1 MKLAENSLGET
12 MLDNLR
18 GMAVFASVVG
28 HGSFSGS
35 ARELGIT
42 TSAVSQQIR
51 SLENELGVVL
61 LHRSTRKLSL
71 TEAGASFYEAAKD
84 VVSAAEQGR
93 IKVNQLRDELAGSL
107 RIATTPELGVNH
119 ILPALSTWMA
129 AHDDLSITFLA
140 DNHYVDL
147 IDERI
152 DIAIRMSPSIND
164 LTLSNHPLSDVR
176 QVLVASPQYLRHHKK
191 LESPKDLNEHQLIC
205 IEIMKDSNQLD
216 FIQTETGKKTRLKM
230 TSRIHT
236 NNVFMATTL
245 AKEGHGVVRM
255 MEMDIKKE
263 LDKGDLVEVLTGYQL
278 PSFVLYAV
286 TLNREQQPAKVTRC
300 LEVLKKYFHAG

>member
-1 MKLAENSLGET
+1 

-51 SLENELGVVL
+51 SLENDLGVVL

-71 TEAGASFYEAAKD
+71 TEAGESFYEAAKD

-107 RIATTPELGVNH
+107 RVATTPELGVNH

-129 AHDDLSITFLA
+129 AHDDLSITYLA
-140 DNHYVDL
+140 DNHYIDM

-152 DIAIRMSPSIND
+152 DIAIRMSPTIND
-164 LTLSNHPLSDVR
+164 STVTSYPLTDVR
-176 QVLVASPQYLRHHKK
+176 QMLVASPQYLRQHGK
-191 LESPKDLNEHQLIC
+191 LQTPKDLAEHQLIC
-205 IEIMKDSNQLD
+205 IEIMQDANQIDL
-216 FIQTETGKKTRLKM
+216 IQTETGKKTRTKM
-230 TSRIHT
+230 NSRICT

-245 AKEGHGVVRM
+245 AKEGHGLIRI
-255 MEMDIKKE
+255 MEMDVRKE
-263 LDKGDLVEVLTGYQL
+263 LESGELVEVLTGYQL

-286 TLNREQQPAKVTRC
+286 TLNREQQPAKITRC
-300 LEVLKKYFHAG
+300 LEVLKKYFRAN

>member
-1 MKLAENSLGET
+1 
-12 MLDNLR
+12 
-18 GMAVFASVVG
+18 MAVFASVVE

-71 TEAGASFYEAAKD
+71 TEAGESFYESAKD

-107 RIATTPELGVNH
+107 RIATTPELGVHH

-129 AHDDLSITFLA
+129 AHDDLSITYLA
-140 DNHYVDL
+140 DNRYVDM

-152 DIAIRMSPSIND
+152 DIAVRMSPSIDNSA
-164 LTLSNHPLSDVR
+164 LSSHPLSDVR
-176 QVLVASPQYLRHHKK
+176 QLLVASPQYLRQHKK
-191 LESPKDLNEHQLIC
+191 IESPKDLADHQLIC
-205 IEIMKDSNQLD
+205 IDIMQDASYVELSK
-216 FIQTETGKKTRLKM
+216 TETSKKTRIKM
-230 TSRIHT
+230 DSRIHT
-236 NNVFMATTL
+236 NNVFMALTL
-245 AKEGHGVVRM
+245 AKEGHGIIRI
-255 MEMDIKKE
+255 MEMDVKRE
-263 LDKGDLVEVLTGYQL
+263 LENGNLVEVLTGYQL

-286 TLNREQQPAKVTRC
+286 TLNREQQPAKITRC
-300 LEVLKKYFHAG
+300 LEVLKKYFHAS

>member
-1 MKLAENSLGET
+1 

-71 TEAGASFYEAAKD
+71 TEAGESFYEAAKD

-107 RIATTPELGVNH
+107 RIATTPELGVHH
-119 ILPALSTWMA
+119 ILPALSSWMA
-129 AHDDLSITFLA
+129 AHDDLSITYLA
-140 DNHYVDL
+140 DNHYVDM

-152 DIAIRMSPSIND
+152 DIAVRMSPSID
-164 LTLSNHPLSDVR
+164 YSTLSSHALSDVR
-176 QVLVASPQYLRHHKK
+176 QMLVASPQYLRQHGKI
-191 LESPKDLNEHQLIC
+191 ESPKDLEDHQMI
-205 IEIMKDSNQLD
+205 IIDIMKDSNHVEL
-216 FIQTETGKKTRLKM
+216 IQTETNKRTRIKM
-230 TSRIHT
+230 HSRIHT
-236 NNVFMATTL
+236 NNVFMAMTL
-245 AKEGHGVVRM
+245 AKEGHGLIRI
-255 MEMDIKKE
+255 MEMDIKRE
-263 LDKGDLVEVLTGYQL
+263 LESGNLVEVLTGYQL

-286 TLNREQQPAKVTRC
+286 TLNREQQPAKITRC
-300 LEVLKKYFHAG
+300 LEVLKKYFHSN

>member
-1 MKLAENSLGET
+1 

-71 TEAGASFYEAAKD
+71 TEAGESFYEAAKD

-93 IKVNQLRDELAGSL
+93 IRVNQLRDELAGSL
-107 RIATTPELGVNH
+107 RVATTPELGVNH

-129 AHDDLSITFLA
+129 AHDDLSITYLA
-140 DNHYVDL
+140 DNHYIDM

-164 LTLSNHPLSDVR
+164 SNLSSHPLTDVR
-176 QVLVASPQYLRHHKK
+176 QMLVASPQYLRQNTK
-191 LESPKDLNEHQLIC
+191 LQTPKDLADHQLIC
-205 IEIMKDSNQLD
+205 IEIMKDANQIDL
-216 FIQTETGKKTRLKM
+216 IQTETGKKTRTKM
-230 TSRIHT
+230 HSRIYT

-245 AKEGHGVVRM
+245 AKEGHGLVRM

-263 LDKGDLVEVLTGYQL
+263 LESGDLIEVLTGYQL

-286 TLNREQQPAKVTRC
+286 TLNRDQQPAKITRC
-300 LEVLKKYFHAG
+300 LEVLKKYFHAN

>member
-1 MKLAENSLGET
+1 

-51 SLENELGVVL
+51 SLENDLGVIL

-71 TEAGASFYEAAKD
+71 TEAGESFYEAAKD

-107 RIATTPELGVNH
+107 RVATTPELGVNH

-129 AHDDLSITFLA
+129 AHDDLSITYLA
-140 DNHYVDL
+140 DNRYIDM

-152 DIAIRMSPSIND
+152 DIAIRMSPTIDDSTVTSYP
-164 LTLSNHPLSDVR
+164 LTDVR
-176 QVLVASPQYLRHHKK
+176 QMLVASPQYLRQNAK
-191 LESPKDLNEHQLIC
+191 LQTPKDLAEHQLIC
-205 IEIMKDSNQLD
+205 IEIMQDANQIEL
-216 FIQTETGKKTRLKM
+216 IQTETGKKTRTKM
-230 TSRIHT
+230 QSRICT

-245 AKEGHGVVRM
+245 AKEGHGLIRI
-255 MEMDIKKE
+255 MEMDVRKE
-263 LDKGDLVEVLTGYQL
+263 LENGELVEVLTGYQL

-286 TLNREQQPAKVTRC
+286 TLNREQQPAKITRC
-300 LEVLKKYFHAG
+300 LEVLKKYFRAN

>member
-1 MKLAENSLGET
+1 

-71 TEAGASFYEAAKD
+71 TEAGESFYEAAKD

-107 RIATTPELGVNH
+107 RIATTPELGVHH

-129 AHDDLSITFLA
+129 AHDDLSITYLA
-140 DNHYVDL
+140 DNRYVDM

-152 DIAIRMSPSIND
+152 DIAVRMSPSID
-164 LTLSNHPLSDVR
+164 DSALSSHPLSDVR
-176 QVLVASPQYLRHHKK
+176 QLLVASPQYLRHHKK
-191 LESPKDLNEHQLIC
+191 IESPKDLADHQLIC
-205 IEIMKDSNQLD
+205 IDIMQDASYVELSK
-216 FIQTETGKKTRLKM
+216 TETSKKTRIKM
-230 TSRIHT
+230 DSRIHT
-236 NNVFMATTL
+236 NNVFMALTL
-245 AKEGHGVVRM
+245 AKEGHGIIRI
-255 MEMDIKKE
+255 MEMDVKRE
-263 LDKGDLVEVLTGYQL
+263 LENGNLVEVLTGYQL

-286 TLNREQQPAKVTRC
+286 TLNREQQPAKITRC
-300 LEVLKKYFHAG
+300 LEVLKKYFHAS

>member
-1 MKLAENSLGET
+1 

-71 TEAGASFYEAAKD
+71 TEAGESFYEAAKD

-107 RIATTPELGVNH
+107 RVSTTPELGVNH

-129 AHDDLSITFLA
+129 AHDDLSVTYLA
-140 DNHYVDL
+140 DNHYIDM

-164 LTLSNHPLSDVR
+164 SSLSSYPLTDVR
-176 QVLVASPQYLRHHKK
+176 QLLVASPQYLRQHPKINT
-191 LESPKDLNEHQLIC
+191 PKDLADHQLIC
-205 IEIMKDSNQLD
+205 IEIMKDANQID
-216 FIQTETGKKTRLKM
+216 MIQTETNKKTRVKM
-230 TSRIHT
+230 NSRIYT

-245 AKEGHGVVRM
+245 AKEGHGLVRM

-263 LDKGDLVEVLTGYQL
+263 LESGELVEVLTGYQL

-286 TLNREQQPAKVTRC
+286 TLNRDQQPAKITRC
-300 LEVLKKYFHAG
+300 LEVLKKYFHAN

>member
-1 MKLAENSLGET
+1 

-18 GMAVFASVVG
+18 GMAVFASVVE

-71 TEAGASFYEAAKD
+71 TEAGESFYESAKD

-107 RIATTPELGVNH
+107 RIATTPELGVHH

-129 AHDDLSITFLA
+129 AHDDLSITYLA
-140 DNHYVDL
+140 DNRYVDM

-152 DIAIRMSPSIND
+152 DIAVRMSPSIDNSV
-164 LTLSNHPLSDVR
+164 LSSHPLSDVR
-176 QVLVASPQYLRHHKK
+176 QLLVASPQYLRQHKK
-191 LESPKDLNEHQLIC
+191 IESPKDLADHQLIC
-205 IEIMKDSNQLD
+205 IDIMQDASYVELSK
-216 FIQTETGKKTRLKM
+216 TETSKKTRIKM
-230 TSRIHT
+230 DSRIHT
-236 NNVFMATTL
+236 NNVFMALTL
-245 AKEGHGVVRM
+245 AKEGHGIIRI
-255 MEMDIKKE
+255 MEMDVKRE
-263 LDKGDLVEVLTGYQL
+263 LENGNLVEVLTGYQL

-286 TLNREQQPAKVTRC
+286 TLNREQQPAKITRC
-300 LEVLKKYFHAG
+300 LEVLKKYFHAS

>member
-1 MKLAENSLGET
+1 MI
-12 MLDNLR
+12 DNLR

-51 SLENELGVVL
+51 ALENELGVVL

-71 TEAGASFYEAAKD
+71 TEAGESFYGAARD

-129 AHDDLSITFLA
+129 AHDDLSITYFA
-140 DNHYVDL
+140 DNHYIDL

-164 LTLSNHPLSDVR
+164 STLSSHPLTDVR
-176 QVLVASPQYLRHHKK
+176 QLLVASPQYLRQNNKI
-191 LESPKDLNEHQLIC
+191 EVPKDLVDHQLIC
-205 IEIMKDSNQLD
+205 IDIMKDPNQVELT
-216 FIQTETGKKTRLKM
+216 QTETGKKTRTKM
-230 TSRIHT
+230 ASRIHT

-245 AKEGHGVVRM
+245 AKEGHGLVRM

-263 LDKGDLVEVLTGYQL
+263 LENGDLVEVLTGYQL
-278 PSFVLYAV
+278 SSFVLYAV
-286 TLNREQQPAKVTRC
+286 TLSREQQPAKITRC

>member
-1 MKLAENSLGET
+1 

-71 TEAGASFYEAAKD
+71 TEAGESFYESAKD

-107 RIATTPELGVNH
+107 RVSTTPELGVNH

-129 AHDDLSITFLA
+129 AHDDLSVTYLA
-140 DNHYVDL
+140 DNHYIDM

-164 LTLSNHPLSDVR
+164 SSLSSYTLTDVR
-176 QVLVASPQYLRHHKK
+176 QLLVASPQYLRQHPKINT
-191 LESPKDLNEHQLIC
+191 PKDLADHQLIC
-205 IEIMKDSNQLD
+205 IEIMKDANQID
-216 FIQTETGKKTRLKM
+216 MIQTETNKKTRVKM
-230 TSRIHT
+230 NSRIYT

-245 AKEGHGVVRM
+245 AKEGHGLVRM

-263 LDKGDLVEVLTGYQL
+263 LESGELVEVLTGYQL

-286 TLNREQQPAKVTRC
+286 TLNRDQQPAKITRC
-300 LEVLKKYFHAG
+300 LEVLKKYFHAN

>member
-1 MKLAENSLGET
+1 

-129 AHDDLSITFLA
+129 AHDDLSITYLA
-140 DNHYVDL
+140 DNHYIDM

-164 LTLSNHPLSDVR
+164 SALSSHPLTDVR
-176 QVLVASPQYLRHHKK
+176 QVLVASPQYLRLHPKIQT
-191 LESPKDLNEHQLIC
+191 PKDLANHQLIC
-205 IEIMKDSNQLD
+205 IDIMKDANQIDL
-216 FIQTETGKKTRLKM
+216 IQTETGKKSRAKM

-245 AKEGHGVVRM
+245 AKEGHGLVRI
-255 MEMDIKKE
+255 MEMDVKKE
-263 LDKGDLVEVLTGYQL
+263 LEKGELIEVLTGYNL
-278 PSFVLYAV
+278 SSFVLYAV
-286 TLNREQQPAKVTRC
+286 TLNRDQQPAKITRC

>member
-1 MKLAENSLGET
+1 

-119 ILPALSTWMA
+119 ILPALSTWMS
-129 AHDDLSITFLA
+129 AHDDLSITYFA
-140 DNHYVDL
+140 DNNYIDM

-152 DIAIRMSPSIND
+152 DIAIRMSPNIND
-164 LTLSNHPLSDVR
+164 STVSNHPLSDVR
-176 QVLVASPQYLRHHKK
+176 QMLVASPQYLRQHKK
-191 LESPKDLNEHQLIC
+191 IETPKDLADHQLIC
-205 IEIMKDSNQLD
+205 IDIMKDANQIELT
-216 FIQTETGKKTRLKM
+216 QTETGKKTRIKM

-236 NNVFMATTL
+236 NNVFMAMTI
-245 AKEGHGVVRM
+245 AKEGHGILRM
-255 MEMDIKKE
+255 MEMDVKKE
-263 LDKGDLVEVLTGYQL
+263 LESGNLVEVLTGYQM

-286 TLNREQQPAKVTRC
+286 TLNRDQQPAKITRC
-300 LEVLKKYFHAG
+300 LEVLKKYFHAN

>member
-1 MKLAENSLGET
+1 

-18 GMAVFASVVG
+18 GMAVFASVVE
-28 HGSFSGS
+28 HGSFSGA
-35 ARELGIT
+35 ARDLGIT

-51 SLENELGVVL
+51 SLENILGVVL

-71 TEAGASFYEAAKD
+71 TEAGASFYESAKD

-119 ILPALSTWMA
+119 ILPALSMWMA
-129 AHDDLSITFLA
+129 AHDDLSITYLA
-140 DNHYVDL
+140 DNHYIDM

-152 DIAIRMSPSIND
+152 DIAIRMSPTIND
-164 LTLSNHPLSDVR
+164 STLNSHPLTDVR
-176 QVLVASPQYLRHHKK
+176 QMLVASPQYLRQHPKIEH
-191 LESPKDLNEHQLIC
+191 PKDLANHQLIC
-205 IEIMKDSNQLD
+205 IDIMKDTNQLD
-216 FIQTETGKKTRLKM
+216 FTHIETGKK
-230 TSRIHT
+230 SRIKMGSRIYT
-236 NNVFMATTL
+236 NNVLMATTL
-245 AKEGHGVVRM
+245 AKESHGLVRM
-255 MEMDIKKE
+255 MEMDVKKE
-263 LDKGDLVEVLTGYQL
+263 LEKGDLVEVLTGYQL

-286 TLNREQQPAKVTRC
+286 TLNREQQPAKIIRS

>member
-1 MKLAENSLGET
+1 

-71 TEAGASFYEAAKD
+71 TEAGESFYEAAKD

-107 RIATTPELGVNH
+107 RVATTPELGVNH

-129 AHDDLSITFLA
+129 AHDDLSITYLA
-140 DNHYVDL
+140 DNHYIDM

-152 DIAIRMSPSIND
+152 DIAIRMSPTIND
-164 LTLSNHPLSDVR
+164 SNLSSHPLTDVR
-176 QVLVASPQYLRHHKK
+176 QMLVAAPQYLRQRIK
-191 LESPKDLNEHQLIC
+191 LTTPKDLAEHQLIS
-205 IEIMKDSNQLD
+205 IEIMKDANQID
-216 FIQTETGKKTRLKM
+216 MIQTETGKK
-230 TSRIHT
+230 SRIKMNSRIYT

-245 AKEGHGVVRM
+245 AKEGHGLVRM

-263 LDKGDLVEVLTGYQL
+263 LESGELIEVLTGYQL

-286 TLNREQQPAKVTRC
+286 TLNREQQPAKITRC
-300 LEVLKKYFHAG
+300 LEVLKKYFHAN

>member
-1 MKLAENSLGET
+1 

-71 TEAGASFYEAAKD
+71 TEAGESFYESAKD

-93 IKVNQLRDELAGSL
+93 IRVNQLRDELAGSL
-107 RIATTPELGVNH
+107 RIATTPELGVHH
-119 ILPALSTWMA
+119 ILPALSTWMS
-129 AHDDLSITFLA
+129 AHDDLSINYLA
-140 DNHYVDL
+140 DNHYVDM

-152 DIAIRMSPSIND
+152 DIAIRMSPSIDDN
-164 LTLSNHPLSDVR
+164 TLSSYALTDVR
-176 QVLVASPQYLRHHKK
+176 QLLVASPQYLRQHPKI
-191 LESPKDLNEHQLIC
+191 ESPKDLAEHHLIS
-205 IEIMKDSNQLD
+205 IDLMKDPNTLELT
-216 FIQTETGKKTRLKM
+216 QTETGKKTRIKM
-230 TSRIHT
+230 DARMHT

-245 AKEGHGVVRM
+245 AKEGHGLIRV
-255 MEMDIKKE
+255 MEMDIRKE
-263 LDKGDLVEVLTGYQL
+263 LESGALVEVLTGYKL

-286 TLNREQQPAKVTRC
+286 TLSREQQPAKIVRC
-300 LEVLKKYFHAG
+300 LEVLKKYFHAN

>member
-1 MKLAENSLGET
+1 

-18 GMAVFASVVG
+18 GMAVFASVVE

-71 TEAGASFYEAAKD
+71 TEAGESFYESAKD

-107 RIATTPELGVNH
+107 RIATTPELGVHH

-129 AHDDLSITFLA
+129 AHDDLSITYLA
-140 DNHYVDL
+140 DNRYVDM

-152 DIAIRMSPSIND
+152 DIAVRMSPSIDNSA
-164 LTLSNHPLSDVR
+164 LSSHPLSDVR
-176 QVLVASPQYLRHHKK
+176 QLLVASPQYLRQHKK
-191 LESPKDLNEHQLIC
+191 IESPKDLADHQLIC
-205 IEIMKDSNQLD
+205 IDIMQDASYVELSK
-216 FIQTETGKKTRLKM
+216 TETSKKTRIKM
-230 TSRIHT
+230 DSRIHT
-236 NNVFMATTL
+236 NNVFMALTL
-245 AKEGHGVVRM
+245 AKEGHGIIRI
-255 MEMDIKKE
+255 MEMDVRRE
-263 LDKGDLVEVLTGYQL
+263 LENGNLVEVLTGYQL

-286 TLNREQQPAKVTRC
+286 TLNREQQPAKITRC
-300 LEVLKKYFHAG
+300 LEVLKKYFHAS

>member
-1 MKLAENSLGET
+1 

-71 TEAGASFYEAAKD
+71 TEAGESFYESAKD

-107 RIATTPELGVNH
+107 RVSTTPELGVNH

-129 AHDDLSITFLA
+129 AHDDLSVTYLA
-140 DNHYVDL
+140 DNHYIDM

-164 LTLSNHPLSDVR
+164 SSLSSYPLTDVR
-176 QVLVASPQYLRHHKK
+176 QLLVASPQYLRQHPKINT
-191 LESPKDLNEHQLIC
+191 PKDLADHQLIC
-205 IEIMKDSNQLD
+205 IEIMKDAKQID
-216 FIQTETGKKTRLKM
+216 MIQTETNKKTRVKM
-230 TSRIHT
+230 NSRIYT

-245 AKEGHGVVRM
+245 AKEGHGLVRM

-263 LDKGDLVEVLTGYQL
+263 LESGELVEVLTGYQL

-286 TLNREQQPAKVTRC
+286 TLNRDQQPAKITRC
-300 LEVLKKYFHAG
+300 LEVLKKYFHAN

>member
-1 MKLAENSLGET
+1 

-18 GMAVFASVVG
+18 GMAVFASVVE

-71 TEAGASFYEAAKD
+71 TEAGESFYESAKD

-107 RIATTPELGVNH
+107 RIATTPELGVHH

-129 AHDDLSITFLA
+129 AHDDLSITYLA
-140 DNHYVDL
+140 DNRYVDM

-152 DIAIRMSPSIND
+152 DIAVRMSPSIDNSA
-164 LTLSNHPLSDVR
+164 LSSHPLSDVR
-176 QVLVASPQYLRHHKK
+176 QLLVASPQYLRQHKK
-191 LESPKDLNEHQLIC
+191 IESPKDLADHQLIC
-205 IEIMKDSNQLD
+205 IDIMQDASYVELSK
-216 FIQTETGKKTRLKM
+216 TETSKKTRIKM
-230 TSRIHT
+230 DSRIHT
-236 NNVFMATTL
+236 NNVFMALTL
-245 AKEGHGVVRM
+245 AKEGHGIIRI
-255 MEMDIKKE
+255 MEMDVKRE
-263 LDKGDLVEVLTGYQL
+263 LENGTLVEVLTGYQL

-286 TLNREQQPAKVTRC
+286 TLNREQQPAKITRC
-300 LEVLKKYFHAG
+300 LEVLKKYFHAS